1 LSQIGLEGNLALIA
15 DEVFLDFSLGND
27 IEPSFASNSSALT
40 FTMSGL
46 SKISGVP
53 QMKVAWLVVRGP
65 EAIKQQ
71 AVARLEMIADT
82 YLSMNTPM
90 QLALPVLLNLRHTF
104 QRQCIERTRNNLAQ
118 LDKLLSTQK
127 LCTRLN
133 LEGGWYAI
141 VKVPVTGRD
150 DDLALELLNT
160 RGVYVHPGHFYDFP
174 GDGYLVISLITPERS
189 FATGMQ
195 ALIALIG
202 EKFRKDS

>member
-1 LSQIGLEGNLALIA
+1 L
-15 DEVFLDFSLGND
+15 LD
-27 IEPSFASNSSALT
+27 
-40 FTMSGL
+40 
-46 SKISGVP
+46 
-53 QMKVAWLVVRGP
+53 
-65 EAIKQQ
+65 
-71 AVARLEMIADT
+71 
-82 YLSMNTPM
+82 
-90 QLALPVLLNLRHTF
+90 LRHSF
-104 QRQCIERTRNNLAQ
+104 QQQCIERTRNNLAQ